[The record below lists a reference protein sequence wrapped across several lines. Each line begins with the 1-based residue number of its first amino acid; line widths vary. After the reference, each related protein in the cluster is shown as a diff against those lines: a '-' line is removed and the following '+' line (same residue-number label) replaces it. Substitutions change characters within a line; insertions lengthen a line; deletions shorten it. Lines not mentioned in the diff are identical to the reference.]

1 MFGFGWVRIHFGD
14 VFLKSIQVFL
24 WFLVGFMVKWPIS
37 SNLDI
42 FGGSTPQRREPHA
55 VA

>member
-14 VFLKSIQVFL
+14 VVLESIQVFL
-24 WFLVGFMVKWPIS
+24 WFLVGFMVKWPKS
-37 SNLDI
+37 ANLDI
-42 FGGSTPQRREPHA
+42 FGGPTPQRREPHA